1 MKVQVSFTTKTIT
14 ILLAM
19 VLTVAVVISTVLIQE
34 SDARILLQQRENQVS
49 NQRRVQLFEDILH
62 GRMITL
68 IDIISHKSGGNADS
82 LESLQQTLSGLS
94 EYLTLNFQVESLY
107 LFDEHGVVGNPLQP
121 VNKTIEKLVNTT
133 RASFESRSL
142 LSCDSVCTHYISIP
156 IMANGETLPVIVVS
170 TSMRELLYLF
180 SRATDVHKVAVVQHK
195 ETSSELSELRVAS
208 QVSAANRQYFQSLF
222 DALPDNWRIDDLVI
236 RGMNVALENQQL
248 LVSLLPFNHASG
260 DHPYLLIVQDVSAM
274 VRQNE
279 QYQYIVISSAVALF
293 FIFSS
298 LLYLFLNQYRIR
310 LLDVSERLP
319 MLAEHKFSEFYTIA
333 AKRRKSPIFK
343 FTDELDVVED
353 AANNLARQ
361 LESFDGQMAINTAKL
376 EKMAMFDV
384 LTGLPN
390 RNMLT
395 FQIEKQLAGSIRDD
409 RLVALMFMDL
419 DDFKKVND
427 SHGHDVGD
435 KLLKAAA
442 MRISKPIRE
451 SDIASRFGGDEF
463 VILLSNIESK
473 KHVDTVA
480 KKLIEEFKEPIIVD
494 GVTFYVSISIGI
506 AITNHS
512 RATPVELLR
521 HADIAMYEAKAKK
534 GAEYRVYDATMNLKV
549 MQKVELE
556 SEAREALRDDQFS
569 LALQPQI
576 EMHTGRLVGFEAL
589 LRWHHPK
596 KGNISPADFIP
607 LLENTSFMLE
617 LDYWVITRST
627 YLIRELKN
635 SGYPDVKMAINLS
648 AGQFLDPSLPEFLQ
662 QQIIKNDIA
671 PDQVCLEL
679 TETVLV
685 SDIKRATTIMQNIRD
700 MGCMLAIDDFGTGY
714 SSLSYLKSLPADYIK
729 IDRSFVANIASSA
742 DDRNIVH
749 STISMVRNMGMQV
762 VAEGIET
769 SEQYELL
776 CHFDCNLGPT
786 NAAHSRR
793 SHRDDIPRA
802 DDFTESVHAGR
813 YSSGGS
819 HDVPSLRQSAQSQRT
834 CA

>member
-1 MKVQVSFTTKTIT
+1 MKVQVSFTTKTII

-34 SDARILLQQRENQVS
+34 SDARILLQQRENQIS

-62 GRMITL
+62 GRMVTL
-68 IDIISHKSGGNADS
+68 IDIISHKSGGNTDS

-156 IMANGETLPVIVVS
+156 IMADGEILPVIVVS

-195 ETSSELSELRVAS
+195 ETSSELSKLRMAS

-222 DALPDNWRIDDLVI
+222 DALPDNWRVDDLVI

-260 DHPYLLIVQDVSAM
+260 DHPYLIIVQDVSAM

-293 FIFSS
+293 FLFSS

-310 LLDVSERLP
+310 LLDISERLP

-343 FTDELDVVED
+343 LIDELDVVED

-361 LESFDGQMAINTAKL
+361 LESFDGQMALNTAKL

-395 FQIEKQLAGSIRDD
+395 FQIEKQLASSIRDD

-556 SEAREALRDDQFS
+556 SEAREALRDNQFS

-776 CHFDCNLGPT
+776 CHFDCNMGQGYLI
-786 NAAHSRR
+786 SRP
-793 SHRDDIPRA
+793 IPEVNIW
-802 DDFTESVHAGR
+802 DVLSDKVEFGFWKESA
-813 YSSGGS
+813 
-819 HDVPSLRQSAQSQRT
+819 
-834 CA
+834 

>member
-1 MKVQVSFTTKTIT
+1 MKVQVSFTTKTIL

-19 VLTVAVVISTVLIQE
+19 VLTVAIVISTVLIQE
-34 SDARILLQQRENQVS
+34 SEARVLLEQRESQIS

-68 IDIISHKSGGNADS
+68 IDVISRKKGTYSNN
-82 LESLQQTLSGLS
+82 LNELQQSLSDLS
-94 EYLTLNFQVESLY
+94 EYLTLNFQVESLL
-107 LFDEHGVVGNPLQP
+107 LFDEVGVVGTPNRPID
-121 VNKTIEKLVNTT
+121 NTIERLVDTT
-133 RASFESRSL
+133 RATFESRSL
-142 LSCDSVCTHYISIP
+142 LVCDNVCTHYISIP
-156 IMANGETLPVIVVS
+156 VMADSDTIPIIVVS

-180 SRATDVHKVAVVQHK
+180 SRATDVHKVAIVQAK
-195 ETSSELSELRVAS
+195 KMPAGETKLAVAS
-208 QVSAANRQYFQSLF
+208 QVSAANRQYLQSLF
-222 DALPDNWRIDDLVI
+222 EVLPEQWRIDDLVI
-236 RGMNVALENQQL
+236 KGLNVVLDNQQL
-248 LVSLLPFNHASG
+248 LVSLLPFDHASG

-279 QYQYIVISSAVALF
+279 QYQYVVISSAIGLF
-293 FIFSS
+293 LLFSS
-298 LLYLFLNQYRIR
+298 LLYVFLNQYRIR
-310 LLDVSERLP
+310 LLNVSERLP
-319 MLAEHKFSEFYTIA
+319 MLAEHKFKEFYTIA
-333 AKRRKSPIFK
+333 AKRRKSPIFR
-343 FTDELDVVED
+343 FTDELDVVEE

-361 LESFDGQMAINTAKL
+361 LESFDGQIAINTAKL

-395 FQIEKQLAGSIRDD
+395 FQIEKQLASSIRDD

-442 MRISKPIRE
+442 MRISRPIRD

-473 KHVDTVA
+473 QHVDKVA
-480 KKLIEEFKEPIIVD
+480 QKIIDEFIDPIIVD

-506 AITNHS
+506 AITSHS

-534 GAEYRVYDATMNLKV
+534 GAAFKVYDATMNLKV

-556 SEAREALRDDQFS
+556 SEAREALRDNQFS

-576 EMHTGRLVGFEAL
+576 EMHTGKLIGFEAL
-589 LRWHHPK
+589 LRWYHPK
-596 KGNISPADFIP
+596 KGHISPAQFIP

-617 LDYWVITRST
+617 LDYWVIARST
-627 YLIRELKN
+627 RIVRDFKN
-635 SGYPDVKMAINLS
+635 SGYPDIKIAINLS
-648 AGQFLDPSLPEFLQ
+648 AGQFLDPTLPEFLQ

-671 PDQVCLEL
+671 PNQVCLEL

-685 SDIKRATTIMQNIRD
+685 SDIKRATSIMRTIRE

-749 STISMVRNMGMQV
+749 STISMVCNMGMQV

-776 CHFDCNLGPT
+776 CHFDCHIGQGYLISKPISET
-786 NAAHSRR
+786 NIW
-793 SHRDDIPRA
+793 DVLNDKVEYNVWK
-802 DDFTESVHAGR
+802 DFT
-813 YSSGGS
+813 
-819 HDVPSLRQSAQSQRT
+819 
-834 CA
+834 

>member
-1 MKVQVSFTTKTIT
+1 MKVQVSFTTKTII

-49 NQRRVQLFEDILH
+49 NQRRVQLFEDVLH
-62 GRMITL
+62 RRMFTL
-68 IDIISHKSGGNADS
+68 IDIISLKSGGNADS

-94 EYLTLNFQVESLY
+94 EYLNLNFQVESLY
-107 LFDEHGVVGNPLQP
+107 LFDENGVVGKPSQP
-121 VNKTIEKLVNTT
+121 VNKTVERLVNTT
-133 RASFESRSL
+133 RASLESRSL
-142 LSCDSVCTHYISIP
+142 LSCEDVCTHYISIP
-156 IMANGETLPVIVVS
+156 IMANSEELPVIVVS

-195 ETSSELSELRVAS
+195 EASSERSELRVAS
-208 QVSAANRQYFQSLF
+208 QLSAANRQYFQSLF
-222 DALPDNWRIDDLVI
+222 EALPKNWRIDDLVI
-236 RGMNVALENQQL
+236 RGTNVSLENKQL

-260 DHPYLLIVQDVSAM
+260 DHPYLIIVQDVSAM

-293 FIFSS
+293 FLFSS

-310 LLDVSERLP
+310 LLDISERLP

-343 FTDELDVVED
+343 LIDELDVVED

-395 FQIEKQLAGSIRDD
+395 FQIEKQLASSIRDD

-463 VILLSNIESK
+463 VVLLSNIESK

-556 SEAREALRDDQFS
+556 SEAREALRDNQFS

-617 LDYWVITRST
+617 LDYWVITRAT

-635 SGYPDVKMAINLS
+635 NGYPDVKLAINLS

-685 SDIKRATTIMQNIRD
+685 SDIKRATSIMQNIRD

-714 SSLSYLKSLPADYIK
+714 SSLSYLKSLPADFIK

-776 CHFDCNLGPT
+776 CHFDCNLGQGYLI
-786 NAAHSRR
+786 SRPIPEV
-793 SHRDDIPRA
+793 DIW
-802 DDFTESVHAGR
+802 
-813 YSSGGS
+813 
-819 HDVPSLRQSAQSQRT
+819 DVLSDKVEFGFWKDSA
-834 CA
+834 

>member
-1 MKVQVSFTTKTIT
+1 MKVQVSFTTKTIL

-19 VLTVAVVISTVLIQE
+19 VLTVAIVISTVLIQE
-34 SDARILLQQRENQVS
+34 SDARVLLQQRESQIANH
-49 NQRRVQLFEDILH
+49 RRVQLFEDILH
-62 GRMITL
+62 GRMVTL
-68 IDIISHKSGGNADS
+68 IDLISRRNDAYTTSVDELQKS
-82 LESLQQTLSGLS
+82 LSNLN
-94 EYLTLNFQVESLY
+94 EYLTLTYQVESLL
-107 LFDEHGVVGNPLQP
+107 LFDENGVVGSPGRAVDTKIKN
-121 VNKTIEKLVNTT
+121 LVDTT
-133 RASFESRSL
+133 RATFESRSL
-142 LSCDSVCTHYISIP
+142 LTCDHVCTHHISIP
-156 IMANGETLPVIVVS
+156 VMANSDVIPIVVVS

-180 SRATDVHKVAVVQHK
+180 SRATDVYKVAIVQAT
-195 ETSSELSELRVAS
+195 ETQNKSVSLTIAS
-208 QVSAANRQYFQSLF
+208 QVSAANRQYMQSLF
-222 DALPDNWRIDDLVI
+222 NALPPAWRIDDLVI
-236 RGMNVALENQQL
+236 KGLNTELENKQL
-248 LVSLLPFNHASG
+248 LVSLLPFEHATG
-260 DHPYLLIVQDVSAM
+260 DRPYLLIVQDVSAT

-279 QYQYIVISSAVALF
+279 QYQYVVISSATALF
-293 FIFSS
+293 LVFSS
-298 LLYLFLNQYRIR
+298 LLYLFLNQYRTR
-310 LLDVSERLP
+310 LLGISERLP
-319 MLAEHKFSEFYTIA
+319 MLAEHKFSEFYTSA
-333 AKRRKSPIFK
+333 AKRRTPPIFK
-343 FTDELDVVED
+343 LTDELDVVEE
-353 AANNLARQ
+353 AANDLARQ

-395 FQIEKQLAGSIRDD
+395 FQIEKQLAGSIRDE

-442 MRISKPIRE
+442 MRISRPIRE

-473 KHVDTVA
+473 KHIDNVA
-480 KKLIEEFKEPIIVD
+480 QKIIDEFKEPIMVD

-506 AITNHS
+506 AITSHA

-534 GAEYRVYDATMNLKV
+534 GAAFRVYDATMNLKV

-556 SEAREALRDDQFS
+556 SEAREALRDNQFS

-576 EMHTGRLVGFEAL
+576 EMHTGKLVGFEAL
-589 LRWHHPK
+589 LRWCHPT
-596 KGNISPADFIP
+596 KGQISPAEFIP
-607 LLENTSFMLE
+607 LLESTSFMLE
-617 LDYWVITRST
+617 LDYWVIARST
-627 YLIRELKN
+627 HLIREFKN
-635 SGYPDVKMAINLS
+635 NGYADIKIAINLS
-648 AGQFLDPSLPEFLQ
+648 AGQFLDPTLPEFLQ

-671 PDQVCLEL
+671 PNQVCLEL

-685 SDIKRATTIMQNIRD
+685 SDIKRATSIMKTIQD

-776 CHFDCNLGPT
+776 CRFDCDIGQGYLISKPVSETDIWAVLDSKVEYNLWK
-786 NAAHSRR
+786 
-793 SHRDDIPRA
+793 
-802 DDFTESVHAGR
+802 DFA
-813 YSSGGS
+813 
-819 HDVPSLRQSAQSQRT
+819 
-834 CA
+834 

>member
-556 SEAREALRDDQFS
+556 SEAREALRDNQFS
-569 LALQPQI
+569 LALQPQL

-589 LRWHHPK
+589 LRWQHPK

-776 CHFDCNLGPT
+776 CHFDCNLGQGYLI
-786 NAAHSRR
+786 SRP
-793 SHRDDIPRA
+793 IPEVNIW
-802 DDFTESVHAGR
+802 DVLSDKVEFGFWKESA
-813 YSSGGS
+813 
-819 HDVPSLRQSAQSQRT
+819 
-834 CA
+834 

>member
-1 MKVQVSFTTKTIT
+1 MKVQVSFTTKTII

-34 SDARILLQQRENQVS
+34 SDARILLQQRENQIS
-49 NQRRVQLFEDILH
+49 NQRRVQLFEDVLH
-62 GRMITL
+62 RRMFTL
-68 IDIISHKSGGNADS
+68 IDIISLKSGGNADS

-94 EYLTLNFQVESLY
+94 EYLNLNFQVESLY
-107 LFDEHGVVGNPLQP
+107 LFDENGVVGKPSHP
-121 VNKTIEKLVNTT
+121 VNKTVERLVNTT
-133 RASFESRSL
+133 RASLESRSL
-142 LSCDSVCTHYISIP
+142 LSCEDVCTHYISIP
-156 IMANGETLPVIVVS
+156 IMANSEELPVIVVS

-195 ETSSELSELRVAS
+195 EASAERSELRVAS
-208 QVSAANRQYFQSLF
+208 QLSAANRQYFQSLF
-222 DALPDNWRIDDLVI
+222 ETLPKNWRIDDLVI
-236 RGMNVALENQQL
+236 RGTNVSLENKQL

-260 DHPYLLIVQDVSAM
+260 DHPYLIIVQDVSAM

-293 FIFSS
+293 FLFSS

-310 LLDVSERLP
+310 LLDISERLP

-343 FTDELDVVED
+343 LIDELDVVED

-395 FQIEKQLAGSIRDD
+395 FQIEKQLASSIRDD

-427 SHGHDVGD
+427 SYGHDVGD

-463 VILLSNIESK
+463 VVLLSNIESK

-556 SEAREALRDDQFS
+556 SEAREALRDNQFS

-617 LDYWVITRST
+617 LDYWVITRAT

-635 SGYPDVKMAINLS
+635 NGYPDVKLAINLS

-685 SDIKRATTIMQNIRD
+685 SDIKRATSIMQNIRD

-776 CHFDCNLGPT
+776 CHFDCNLGQGYLI
-786 NAAHSRR
+786 SRPIPEV
-793 SHRDDIPRA
+793 DIW
-802 DDFTESVHAGR
+802 
-813 YSSGGS
+813 
-819 HDVPSLRQSAQSQRT
+819 DVLSDKVEFGFWKDSA
-834 CA
+834 

>member
-1 MKVQVSFTTKTIT
+1 MKVQVSFTTKTIL

-19 VLTVAVVISTVLIQE
+19 VLTVAIVISTVLIQE
-34 SDARILLQQRENQVS
+34 SEARVLLEQRESQIS

-68 IDIISHKSGGNADS
+68 IDVISRKKGTYSNN
-82 LESLQQTLSGLS
+82 LNELQQSLSDLS
-94 EYLTLNFQVESLY
+94 EYLTLNFQVESLL
-107 LFDEHGVVGNPLQP
+107 LFDEVGVVGTPNRPID
-121 VNKTIEKLVNTT
+121 NTIERLVDTT
-133 RASFESRSL
+133 RATFESRSL
-142 LSCDSVCTHYISIP
+142 LVCDNVCTHYISIP
-156 IMANGETLPVIVVS
+156 VMADSDTIPIIVVS

-180 SRATDVHKVAVVQHK
+180 SRATDVHKVAIVQAK
-195 ETSSELSELRVAS
+195 KMPAGKTKLAVAS
-208 QVSAANRQYFQSLF
+208 QVAAANRQYLQSLF
-222 DALPDNWRIDDLVI
+222 EVLPEQWRIDDLVI
-236 RGMNVALENQQL
+236 KGLNVVLDNQQL
-248 LVSLLPFNHASG
+248 LVSLLPFDHASG

-279 QYQYIVISSAVALF
+279 QYQYVVISSAIGLF
-293 FIFSS
+293 LLFSS
-298 LLYLFLNQYRIR
+298 LLYVFLNQYRIR
-310 LLDVSERLP
+310 LLNVSERLP
-319 MLAEHKFSEFYTIA
+319 MLAEHKFKEFYTIA
-333 AKRRKSPIFK
+333 AKRRKSPIFR
-343 FTDELDVVED
+343 FTDELDVVEE

-361 LESFDGQMAINTAKL
+361 LESFDGQIAINTAKL

-395 FQIEKQLAGSIRDD
+395 FQIEKQLASSIRDD

-442 MRISKPIRE
+442 MRISRPIRD

-473 KHVDTVA
+473 QHVDKVA
-480 KKLIEEFKEPIIVD
+480 QKIIDEFIDPIIVD

-506 AITNHS
+506 AITSHS

-534 GAEYRVYDATMNLKV
+534 GAAFKVYDATMNLKV

-556 SEAREALRDDQFS
+556 SEAREALRDNQFS
-569 LALQPQI
+569 LAFQPQI
-576 EMHTGRLVGFEAL
+576 EMHTGKLIGFEAL
-589 LRWHHPK
+589 LRWYHPK
-596 KGNISPADFIP
+596 KGHISPAQFIP

-617 LDYWVITRST
+617 LDYWVIARST
-627 YLIRELKN
+627 RIVRDFKN
-635 SGYPDVKMAINLS
+635 SGYPDIKIAINLS
-648 AGQFLDPSLPEFLQ
+648 AGQFLDPTLPEFLQ

-671 PDQVCLEL
+671 PNQVCLEL

-685 SDIKRATTIMQNIRD
+685 SDIKRATSIMRTIRE

-749 STISMVRNMGMQV
+749 STISMVCNMGMQV

-776 CHFDCNLGPT
+776 CHFDCHIGQGYLISKPISET
-786 NAAHSRR
+786 NIW
-793 SHRDDIPRA
+793 DVLNDKVEYNVWK
-802 DDFTESVHAGR
+802 DFT
-813 YSSGGS
+813 
-819 HDVPSLRQSAQSQRT
+819 
-834 CA
+834 

>member
-395 FQIEKQLAGSIRDD
+395 FQIEKQLASSIRDD

-556 SEAREALRDDQFS
+556 SEAREALRDNQFS
-569 LALQPQI
+569 LALQPQL

-589 LRWHHPK
+589 LRWQHPK

-776 CHFDCNLGPT
+776 CHFDCNLGQGYLI
-786 NAAHSRR
+786 SRP
-793 SHRDDIPRA
+793 IPEVNIW
-802 DDFTESVHAGR
+802 DVLSDKVEFGFWKESA
-813 YSSGGS
+813 
-819 HDVPSLRQSAQSQRT
+819 
-834 CA
+834 